1 MHVSVGGGC
10 RNRRMSAD
18 DFLYARLRIGSG
30 VSRAFI
36 VEVFLIARQ
45 EAVMSREVIE
55 ETIIVGALTIL
66 EARELNLTGL
76 LFFSFIDFLAIF
88 RSVERV
94 ERVEYI
100 ELQSPDNISGIFD
113 IPRLLEALEGNGV
126 SVIGA
131 IERADDDEGG
141 IGVALKLLE
150 LANGIVNAELGGIA
164 GSRNDLKVI
173 EADDGSFGFV
183 RAERA
188 KQGK

>member
-1 MHVSVGGGC
+1 MGW
-10 RNRRMSAD
+10 RFAIF
-18 DFLYARLRIGSG
+18 FLRHEIRFVVVMVAVL
-30 VSRAFI
+30 
-36 VEVFLIARQ
+36 EVFLIARQ
-45 EAVMSREVIE
+45 EAVVSGMVVK
-55 ETIIVGALTIL
+55 ETVVVDSLSIL

-100 ELQSPDNISGIFD
+100 ELQSPNDIGGIFD
-113 IPRLLEALEGNGV
+113 IAGFFEALERNGMG
-126 SVIGA
+126 VIGA
-131 IERADDDEGG
+131 VEGADDDKGS

-150 LANGIVNAELGGIA
+150 LANGIVNAEFGGIA
-164 GSRNDLKVI
+164 GRRNDLKVI

-183 RAERA
+183 RAERS